1 MEAEELLEQQEEVF
15 YEGSNVKAFN
25 EYNDVH
31 NMSFEE
37 KLAHVCSFYNSSQLM
52 AHNLTDQCTAN
63 QVHLPKSFM
72 IFVQVFYALVCVL
85 GLCGNTLVIYVV
97 LRYSK
102 MQTVTYIYILMLAV
116 ADEIFLLGLPFL
128 IVTLSQKSWIFGL
141 PMCKIYMTTTSINQ
155 VRSYTDTVWKFYN
168 FSATQFLREIN
179 SDWFQ
184 KVKNCPFN
192 NLEAL
197 NVDFL
202 VISHLKMS

>member
-155 VRSYTDTVWKFYN
+155 VRSQTTSISRDMKTSKYPHCGMC
-168 FSATQFLREIN
+168 EIHIR
-179 SDWFQ
+179 
-184 KVKNCPFN
+184 PT
-192 NLEAL
+192 
-197 NVDFL
+197 
-202 VISHLKMS
+202 